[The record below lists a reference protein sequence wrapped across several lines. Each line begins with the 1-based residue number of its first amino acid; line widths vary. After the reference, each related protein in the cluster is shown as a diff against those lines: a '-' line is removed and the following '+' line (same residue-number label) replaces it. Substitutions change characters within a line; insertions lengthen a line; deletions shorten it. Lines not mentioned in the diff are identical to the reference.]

1 MTEPLRAGRAC
12 FRAHGLGNDYLVFEE
27 GDAWPVSPEAVRAVC
42 HRWEGVGSD
51 GIVVL
56 LGGEGPPGGGT
67 AAAAAHA
74 AGASAASAAPAAPR
88 FRLRMFNPDGS
99 EFERS
104 GNGLR
109 VLAAFLAADGRVG
122 EEPFAV
128 EVGGDRLVMRVH
140 DRLPGGHFDVSV
152 EMGRVRFGP
161 GAVGLDASALARE
174 GVMELEGVGPVD
186 VELVSV
192 GNPHAVVFGQEL
204 ERERLEAVGP
214 ALSAHPA
221 FASGTNVQL
230 AAPAGERR
238 VRALIWERGVGHTFA
253 SGTSSCAVAAA
264 SARRGLVEPGEV
276 EVAMEGGSLFVTVG
290 PDDEVTLRGPVQ
302 AVCRSELLAGFV
314 ETLS

>member
-1 MTEPLRAGRAC
+1 MTEPLRAGPAC

-56 LGGEGPPGGGT
+56 LGGE
-67 AAAAAHA
+67 
-74 AGASAASAAPAAPR
+74 AGAPP

-109 VLAAFLAADGRVG
+109 VLAAFLAAEGRVG
-122 EEPFAV
+122 EEPFTV

-140 DRLPGGHFDVSV
+140 GRPPGGRFDVSV

-161 GAVGLDASALARE
+161 EAVELDQSALAPE
-174 GVMELEGVGPVD
+174 GGMELEGVGPVE

-204 ERERLEAVGP
+204 GRERLEAVGP
-214 ALSAHPA
+214 ALSTHPA

-230 AAPAGERR
+230 AAPAGEHR

-264 SARRGLVEPGEV
+264 SVRRGLVEPGEV
-276 EVAMEGGSLFVTVG
+276 EVEMEGGSLFVTVG
-290 PDDEVTLRGPVQ
+290 IDDEVTLRGPVQ
-302 AVCRSELLAGFV
+302 AVCRSELLAGFL
-314 ETLS
+314 EALS

>member
-1 MTEPLRAGRAC
+1 MTDPLRAGRVW

-27 GDAWPVSPEAVRAVC
+27 GDAWPLTPSAIGAVC

-56 LGGEGPPGGGT
+56 LDGDV
-67 AAAAAHA
+67 A
-74 AGASAASAAPAAPR
+74 AGHETAGGAEPAGAAWSARPAPGAP

-109 VLAAFLAADGRVG
+109 VLASYLAAEGRVG
-122 EEPFAV
+122 DEPFRV
-128 EVGGDRLVMRVH
+128 EVGGDTLTMRVH
-140 DRLPGGHFDVSV
+140 ERLSGGRFDVSV

-161 GAVGLDASALARE
+161 EAVGLDPSALT
-174 GVMELEGVGPVD
+174 GDGTLDLEDAGPVD

-192 GNPHAVVFGQEL
+192 GNPHAVVFGRTLDGEQL
-204 ERERLEAVGP
+204 DAVGP
-214 ALSAHPA
+214 ALSTHTA

-230 AAPAGERR
+230 ARPAEGHR
-238 VRALIWERGVGHTFA
+238 VHALIWERGVGHTFA

-264 SARRGLVEPGEV
+264 CVRRGLVEPGEV
-276 EVAMEGGSLFVTVG
+276 EVVMEGGSLFVTVG
-290 PDDEVTLRGPVQ
+290 ADDEVTLRGPVQ
-302 AVCRSELLAGFV
+302 AVTRGELLEGFV
-314 ETLS
+314 ESLS